1 MNPNMSAPT
10 PGAGAPRSGAGFVVA
25 TIIILA
31 VILAGAVYFW
41 KARSASAPAANDAA
55 LNQIQN
61 QSAAD
66 DAASINADLNSTNV
80 DNADYDLTPSN
91 FTSS

>member
-1 MNPNMSAPT
+1 MNPNMNPT
-10 PGAGAPRSGAGFVVA
+10 TPSRSSSMGFVIA
-25 TIIILA
+25 TIILLA
-31 VILAGAVYFW
+31 VIIAGAAYFW
-41 KARSASAPAANDAA
+41 QARSAKVAPPTNDAA

-61 QSAAD
+61 QSSSD

-80 DNADYDLTPSN
+80 DNSDSDLDPSN